1 MVQASDPH
9 AEDARLRDSI
19 LAGDRAAAEGLFRR
33 QLEPLY
39 EFVHYRVG
47 RERAL
52 AEDVVQETF
61 VTAFQGLER
70 FDARS
75 SLFTWLCGI
84 ARNKI
89 REHRRRRQPKRIED
103 VLADSDADIDAI
115 LAGIEREPL
124 PDWVLEQEETAELV
138 GATLSSLSPEY
149 REALVGKYVDGLS
162 VAQLG
167 ERAGKSEKAAES
179 SLHRARLA
187 FSKVFQLLAKN
198 RGEIA

>member
-19 LAGDRAAAEGLFRR
+19 LAGDRAAAEGFFRR

-47 RERAL
+47 RERSL

-61 VTAFQGLER
+61 VTALEGLER

-89 REHRRRRQPKRIED
+89 REHHRKRRPRPIED
-103 VLADSDADIDAI
+103 VLAASDADIDAI
-115 LAGIEREPL
+115 LANIEREPL

-138 GATLSSLSPEY
+138 GATLSSLPPEY

-167 ERAGKSEKAAES
+167 ERVGKSEKAAES
-179 SLHRARLA
+179 ALHRARLA
-187 FSKVFQLLAKN
+187 FSKVFQVIGKE
-198 RGEIA
+198 RGEID

>member
-9 AEDARLRDSI
+9 APDARLRDAI
-19 LAGDRAAAEGLFRR
+19 LAGDHAAAEGFFRR

-39 EFVHYRVG
+39 EFVHFRVG

-61 VTAFQGLER
+61 VTALEGMER

-89 REHRRRRQPKRIED
+89 REHRRKRRPRPIED
-103 VLADSDADIDAI
+103 VLAASDADIDAI
-115 LAGIEREPL
+115 LTNIEREPL

-138 GATLSSLSPEY
+138 GATLSSLPPEY

-167 ERAGKSEKAAES
+167 ERVGKSEKAAES
-179 SLHRARLA
+179 ALHRARLA
-187 FSKVFQLLAKN
+187 FSKVFQVIGKE
-198 RGEIA
+198 RGEID